1 MSFRCPVCSQ
11 ELIKKEKVMLCPN
24 GHSFDIAAK
33 GYVNLLMNN
42 SSGAKRHGDDRLM
55 INARRDFLSKG
66 FYEPLRAA
74 VFAAVA
80 DGFPSSGTL
89 LDAGCGE
96 CWYTSYFKQ
105 RLDESG
111 LSPEVLGVDISK
123 FALEKAQKNSGVERA
138 VASIFKLPVADE
150 SCDALVNIFAPAC
163 LEEFSRVLKS
173 GGRLIKAIPLERHL
187 WELKAAVYDAPYENE
202 VSPAELEGFTLA
214 DSKDITYEFTL
225 ENNRDITDL
234 FNMTPYCYK
243 TSHSDREK
251 LEKLEQLTVSAR
263 FRVLAYRKND

>member
-1 MSFRCPVCSQ
+1 MSFRCPVCSD
-11 ELIKKEKVMLCPN
+11 ELCKKEKVMLCPN

-33 GYVNLLMNN
+33 GYVNLLLNN

-66 FYEPLRAA
+66 FYEPLREA
-74 VFAAVA
+74 VYGFVG
-80 DGFPSSGTL
+80 DGFPNGGTL

-96 CWYTSYFKQ
+96 CWYTSYFKR

-123 FALEKAQKNSGVERA
+123 FALEKAQKNCGVERA

-163 LEEFSRVLKS
+163 PEEFYRVLKS

-187 WELKAAVYDAPYENE
+187 WELKAAVYDEPYENE
-202 VSPAELEGFTLA
+202 VPPAELEGFTLE
-214 DSKDITYEFTL
+214 DSRDVAYEFSL
-225 ENNRDITDL
+225 ESNRDITDL

-243 TSHSDREK
+243 TSQSDREK
-251 LEKLEQLTVSAR
+251 LEKLETLSVSAS
-263 FRVLAYRKND
+263 FRVLVYRKNN

>member
-1 MSFRCPVCSQ
+1 MSFCCPVCSQ
-11 ELIKKEKVMLCPN
+11 ELVKSEKVMRCPN

-66 FYEPLRAA
+66 FYEPLREA
-74 VFAAVA
+74 VYDFVSAS
-80 DGFPSSGTL
+80 FPSGGVL

-105 RLDESG
+105 MLDESG
-111 LSPEVLGVDISK
+111 LSPEVFGVDISK
-123 FALEKAQKNSGVERA
+123 FALEKALKNSGVERA

-163 LEEFSRVLKS
+163 PEEFYRVLRS

-202 VSPAELEGFTLA
+202 VPAAELDGFTLCGSR
-214 DSKDITYEFTL
+214 DVRYEFTL
-225 ENNRDITDL
+225 DNNRDITDL

-243 TSHSDREK
+243 TSQSDREK
-251 LEKLEQLTVSAR
+251 LEKLEYLTVGAS
-263 FRVLAYRKND
+263 FRVLDYRKNS